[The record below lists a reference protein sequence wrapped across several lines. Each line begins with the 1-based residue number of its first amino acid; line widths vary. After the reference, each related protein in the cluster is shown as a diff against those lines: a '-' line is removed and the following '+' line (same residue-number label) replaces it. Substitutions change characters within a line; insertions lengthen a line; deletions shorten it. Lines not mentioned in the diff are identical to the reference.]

1 MELQFCVKNLDCILS
16 VCYEILP
23 EICTN
28 SEILL
33 KVGVACRGKELKFTL
48 EQVMKGQGGIEL

>member
-1 MELQFCVKNLDCILS
+1 MELQFCVKNVGCILS

-23 EICTN
+23 EICTS

-33 KVGVACRGKELKFTL
+33 KVGVAGKGKKFTL
-48 EQVMKGQGGIEL
+48 EQAMEAWGGG